1 MPKDFRLT
9 WWGQRWL
16 DSLTH
21 IDFAN
26 RIPRGARYARNG
38 SVREVMFDKNGTI
51 KARVKGS
58 RPSPYKIEIT
68 VPQFPEDGKRKLV
81 KEPSALL
88 LYNIFRAGTS
98 LVLKGC
104 VVPKIM
110 ATDDGNYKII
120 WEPAMMDGA
129 VAALVKELT
138 EADGNNLAVTAEGAG
153 KQESPCCGA
162 DRAPCQLGVRA
173 GPVRTGTFALPL
185 PRPRAESQR
194 FWHRHPPYLIRSS
207 QKRRHCAGKDKM
219 GSGNH

>member
-1 MPKDFRLT
+1 MPKDFGLT

-81 KEPSALL
+81 KEPSALSKMSRKCDFL
-88 LYNIFRAGTS
+88 DIICFQNVILCLS
-98 LVLKGC
+98 LF
-104 VVPKIM
+104 
-110 ATDDGNYKII
+110 
-120 WEPAMMDGA
+120 
-129 VAALVKELT
+129 
-138 EADGNNLAVTAEGAG
+138 
-153 KQESPCCGA
+153 S
-162 DRAPCQLGVRA
+162 
-173 GPVRTGTFALPL
+173 
-185 PRPRAESQR
+185 
-194 FWHRHPPYLIRSS
+194 
-207 QKRRHCAGKDKM
+207 KM
-219 GSGNH
+219 

>member
-1 MPKDFRLT
+1 MPKDFGLT

-81 KEPSALL
+81 KELSAH
-88 LYNIFRAGTS
+88 
-98 LVLKGC
+98 
-104 VVPKIM
+104 
-110 ATDDGNYKII
+110 
-120 WEPAMMDGA
+120 PAI
-129 VAALVKELT
+129 LSRLEL
-138 EADGNNLAVTAEGAG
+138 
-153 KQESPCCGA
+153 
-162 DRAPCQLGVRA
+162 
-173 GPVRTGTFALPL
+173 
-185 PRPRAESQR
+185 
-194 FWHRHPPYLIRSS
+194 LIRMF
-207 QKRRHCAGKDKM
+207 QKECKPYMEFLLG
-219 GSGNH
+219 